1 MLLGQQPLLAWP
13 GSLCGSVQHFF
24 MQSWIVSAQ
33 FESFVAGHF
42 QLMLRPM
49 KVAEAILQS
58 RDLSLPSEWES
69 CPDLAQATMQHFPV
83 CRSLLN

>member
-24 MQSWIVSAQ
+24 MQTWVAFAD
-33 FESFVAGHF
+33 FESFVAGQF

-49 KVAEAILQS
+49 KVAEASLQS
-58 RDLSLPSEWES
+58 RDLSLPLIGSHALTRLRLP
-69 CPDLAQATMQHFPV
+69 CNI
-83 CRSLLN
+83 SLSVDHS